1 MEQARVSQEV
11 SLMCLFGDKKTEYG
25 ILIGF
30 FLASA
35 LLFGSIQ
42 VAMGPLYS
50 QLVSMKGYAQT
61 TYDITHSPAYA
72 KVQAFV
78 ANVDQS
84 AEELATMPFIGGAVE
99 KSEVPAYARAVSDIL
114 QGRKN
119 LSEIE
124 LWAINTEIMLIQI
137 SLPLMLLSLAIA
149 AYGVWKVQELMDA
162 VSPAPAARAQKPKKG
177 KKR

>member
-1 MEQARVSQEV
+1 MG
-11 SLMCLFGDKKTEYG
+11 FFKDKKVCYG
-25 ILIGF
+25 VLIGF

-35 LLFGSIQ
+35 LLFGFIQ
-42 VAMGPLYS
+42 VAMGPMYN

-72 KVQAFV
+72 NVQAFV

-84 AEELATMPFIGGAVE
+84 AEELAAMPFIGGAVE
-99 KSEVPAYARAVSDIL
+99 KSEVPSYARAVSDIL

-162 VSPAPAARAQKPKKG
+162 VSPAPAAQKPKKG
-177 KKR
+177 RKK